1 MPHITQTDMT
11 RQVRKQSVMGYRNPK
26 PANKIKPMK
35 LSKAVEERL
44 KKSIIT
50 PEMYERMLYFA
61 KYQPAGKRRLN
72 DTNLSKL
79 VIGEDVAPLTDT
91 QGLRAGGQVSEGNV
105 NRAPLKRKPLRLTIK
120 NKNTLKDNPN
130 YPYFKNNF
138 KA

>member
-11 RQVRKQSVMGYRNPK
+11 RQVRKQSVMGYRDPK
-26 PANKIKPMK
+26 PGNKIKPVK

-61 KYQPAGKRRLN
+61 KYQPSGKRRLN

-120 NKNTLKDNPN
+120 NKNTLKDNAN

>member
-1 MPHITQTDMT
+1 MT
-11 RQVRKQSVMGYRNPK
+11 RQVRKQSVMGYRDPK
-26 PANKIKPMK
+26 PGNKIKPVK

-61 KYQPAGKRRLN
+61 KYQPSGKRRLN

-120 NKNTLKDNPN
+120 NKNTLKDNAN

-138 KA
+138 KAK

>member
-1 MPHITQTDMT
+1 MT
-11 RQVRKQSVMGYRNPK
+11 RQVRKQSVMGYRDPK
-26 PANKIKPMK
+26 PGNKIKPVK

-61 KYQPAGKRRLN
+61 KYQPSGKRRLN

-120 NKNTLKDNPN
+120 NKNTLKDNAN

-138 KA
+138 KVK

>member
-1 MPHITQTDMT
+1 
-11 RQVRKQSVMGYRNPK
+11 
-26 PANKIKPMK
+26 
-35 LSKAVEERL
+35 
-44 KKSIIT
+44 
-50 PEMYERMLYFA
+50 MYERLLYFA
-61 KYQPAGKRRLN
+61 KYQPSGKRRLN

-120 NKNTLKDNPN
+120 NKNTLKDNAN